1 MCRLRYISPLIL
13 LTVVCLLSS
22 ARAVEGPFI
31 GADLGVSEPTNT
43 NYRAHVETGGSVAP
57 FGGVMFNDYLGLQAG
72 LHAIWQPPD
81 RDSRRLLGQTNIN
94 NETQTTTVLGAT
106 IGPRLQ
112 IPLGDLIDI
121 YATGQGGGYKGLG
134 GRLNQFAPGFLVG
147 GGLDV
152 NLTRNVAVGIYA
164 DWTRAYMAPHPT
176 TLQNDDPAAHG
187 PKDARWATAGISLT
201 YSFAQAAPPPP
212 PPPPPPVAKQAP
224 PPPPPV
230 KKKIVLRS
238 VHFDFNKS
246 NIRADAQPVLDE
258 AAATLKREKDIQLVI
273 VEGHTDGIG
282 SVSYNQKL
290 SHRRADAVRQY
301 LVTHG
306 IADSRIRTE
315 GFGKSRPVA
324 SNTTADGRA
333 QNRRV
338 ELRVE

>member
-1 MCRLRYISPLIL
+1 
-13 LTVVCLLSS
+13 
-22 ARAVEGPFI
+22 
-31 GADLGVSEPTNT
+31 
-43 NYRAHVETGGSVAP
+43 
-57 FGGVMFNDYLGLQAG
+57 
-72 LHAIWQPPD
+72 
-81 RDSRRLLGQTNIN
+81 
-94 NETQTTTVLGAT
+94 
-106 IGPRLQ
+106 
-112 IPLGDLIDI
+112 
-121 YATGQGGGYKGLG
+121 
-134 GRLNQFAPGFLVG
+134 
-147 GGLDV
+147 
-152 NLTRNVAVGIYA
+152 
-164 DWTRAYMAPHPT
+164 
-176 TLQNDDPAAHG
+176 
-187 PKDARWATAGISLT
+187 
-201 YSFAQAAPPPP
+201 
-212 PPPPPPVAKQAP
+212 
-224 PPPPPV
+224 PPPPV

-258 AAATLKREKDIQLVI
+258 AADTLKREKDIQLVI

-290 SHRRADAVRQY
+290 SGRRADAVRQY